1 MFELNKKDVEK
12 SKKEFEK
19 LLDGYF
25 SEKRNVSEGKVTKGR
40 VVALEKGFVI
50 VDVGLKAEGKI
61 PIREFTNLD
70 EIVDIKVGDEIE
82 AFVEKIENIR
92 SEAVLSRDRARKE
105 ESWIAIEKAYSNKE
119 KVNGIISS
127 RIRGG
132 MAVSLSCGLNAFL
145 PGSQIDCK
153 PIRDI
158 NSILNT
164 PLTFEIL
171 KIDKRRGNIVVS
183 RRSILEKERVEARD
197 ELFSSIK
204 EGAVMTGT
212 CKNITDYGVFVD
224 LGGIDGLLHVT
235 DIAYNRISHPKEA
248 LTIGQEV
255 KVKVISIDKENKRF
269 SLGIKQL
276 TQDPWVD
283 IDKKYKVNNKY
294 KGRVT
299 KIVDY
304 GVFIELE
311 PGIEGLAHVS
321 ELSWTNKNINPARVL
336 STSQEVE
343 IMILEIEVPKRRISL
358 GVKQCISNPWEQFKK
373 NYAVNDIIEGEVKS
387 ITEFGLFIG
396 LPEDIDG
403 MIHISDLDWL
413 SSGGE
418 KIKEYKKKDKIK
430 AKVTLIDSE
439 KGRVNLSIKHLS
451 LDPMGSFFTEKKKGD
466 KITCTVSQVQKN
478 SIMVRTNESS
488 PEYMIKKI
496 DLSQHKE
503 EQRPERFAKGDHID
517 VMVTDIDE
525 KTRKLSLSI
534 KALEILE
541 EKEAISQYGSKDSGA
556 SLGDILGKALS
567 KVKKINK
574 D

>member
-82 AFVEKIENIR
+82 VFVEKIENIR

-132 MAVSLSCGLNAFL
+132 MAVNLSGGLNAFL
-145 PGSQIDCK
+145 PGSQIDVK
-153 PIRDI
+153 PIKDI

-235 DIAYNRISHPKEA
+235 DISYNRISHP
-248 LTIGQEV
+248 
-255 KVKVISIDKENKRF
+255 
-269 SLGIKQL
+269 
-276 TQDPWVD
+276 
-283 IDKKYKVNNKY
+283 
-294 KGRVT
+294 
-299 KIVDY
+299 
-304 GVFIELE
+304 
-311 PGIEGLAHVS
+311 
-321 ELSWTNKNINPARVL
+321 
-336 STSQEVE
+336 
-343 IMILEIEVPKRRISL
+343 
-358 GVKQCISNPWEQFKK
+358 
-373 NYAVNDIIEGEVKS
+373 
-387 ITEFGLFIG
+387 
-396 LPEDIDG
+396 
-403 MIHISDLDWL
+403 
-413 SSGGE
+413 
-418 KIKEYKKKDKIK
+418 
-430 AKVTLIDSE
+430 
-439 KGRVNLSIKHLS
+439 
-451 LDPMGSFFTEKKKGD
+451 
-466 KITCTVSQVQKN
+466 
-478 SIMVRTNESS
+478 
-488 PEYMIKKI
+488 
-496 DLSQHKE
+496 
-503 EQRPERFAKGDHID
+503 
-517 VMVTDIDE
+517 
-525 KTRKLSLSI
+525 
-534 KALEILE
+534 
-541 EKEAISQYGSKDSGA
+541 
-556 SLGDILGKALS
+556 
-567 KVKKINK
+567 
-574 D
+574 